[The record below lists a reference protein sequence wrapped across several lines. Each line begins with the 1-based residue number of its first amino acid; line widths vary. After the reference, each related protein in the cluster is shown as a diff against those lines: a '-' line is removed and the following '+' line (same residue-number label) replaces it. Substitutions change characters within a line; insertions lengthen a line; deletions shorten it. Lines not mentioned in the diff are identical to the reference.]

1 MQIKEEFPH
10 LVHGNIAFA
19 RKMGFPEVILPGDV
33 RNDLYLTL
41 VYGEF
46 SKGTK
51 TSDKNIEVSVAVCNE
66 KGAIVPNVM
75 ALGAGAAMLDVY
87 KSVIYYHEYKPKW
100 NETFRVSKIKMRSFI
115 YNVCI
120 TVYLIFISFIR
131 FKCQLKNLNSAI

>member
-10 LVHGNIAFA
+10 LIHGNIAFA

-41 VYGEF
+41 VSGEF
-46 SKGTK
+46 SKGSK

-66 KGAIVPNVM
+66 KGAIVPNVLT
-75 ALGAGAAMLDVY
+75 LGAGAAMLDVY

-100 NETFRVSKIKMRSFI
+100 NETFRVIIKKNTKKLQYTISI
-115 YNVCI
+115 YI
-120 TVYLIFISFIR
+120 YYIE
-131 FKCQLKNLNSAI
+131 